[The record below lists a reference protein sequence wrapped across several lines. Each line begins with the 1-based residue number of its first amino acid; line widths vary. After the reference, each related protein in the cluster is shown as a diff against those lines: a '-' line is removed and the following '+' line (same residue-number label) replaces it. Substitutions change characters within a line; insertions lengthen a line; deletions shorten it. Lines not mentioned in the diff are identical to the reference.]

1 MHSDK
6 PTGTSVRQVLH
17 VVPFAISPTSE
28 VIHSLC
34 RQPKTQTRW
43 LAHHQTIWSAKK
55 KNPTHTWTDSQCTH
69 SPRIQLM
76 FLQCR
81 QLWVIP
87 IQQQQEVKT
96 SQGDPLLCSY
106 SWLLALSLFSCWWAT
121 TVAMGGAKT
130 DISFAVC
137 SHLLPWVSQCNH
149 RVTDLGGMHLQLSS
163 LLWSIFCI
171 SERALILLRGGKM
184 CHPAQIG
191 LIMLG

>member
-1 MHSDK
+1 MTSTSSNHLECDK
-6 PTGTSVRQVLH
+6 Q
-17 VVPFAISPTSE
+17 
-28 VIHSLC
+28 
-34 RQPKTQTRW
+34 
-43 LAHHQTIWSAKK
+43 K
-55 KNPTHTWTDSQCTH
+55 KNQQQPTHTWTDSQYTH

-76 FLQCR
+76 FSQCR

-137 SHLLPWVSQCNH
+137 SHLISMHQQRH
-149 RVTDLGGMHLQLSS
+149 RPRWYASSTFSPSLSFEAS
-163 LLWSIFCI
+163 ST
-171 SERALILLRGGKM
+171 SLRGHWFSSGEGR
-184 CHPAQIG
+184 CVTLHR
-191 LIMLG
+191 LDW